1 MRLGHRVCLLAL
13 AMIALGGCI
22 AEEEPTEEVVVVG
35 STLPDFEVT
44 MNDGSLV
51 TGAMLRTTPSVVMFF
66 HTACP
71 DCQQTL
77 PRVQRLY
84 DGYVGQGVQFA
95 LISREEGEATVAAYW
110 EANGL
115 TMPYSAQEDREV
127 YEKFAYSRVP
137 RIYISNA
144 SGRVTHSF
152 TDSPIPTDEDLNGAV
167 STAIRTLRMV
177 ALLKFCAIG

>member
-1 MRLGHRVCLLAL
+1 
-13 AMIALGGCI
+13 
-22 AEEEPTEEVVVVG
+22 
-35 STLPDFEVT
+35 
-44 MNDGSLV
+44 
-51 TGAMLRTTPSVVMFF
+51 MFF

-84 DGYVGQGVQFA
+84 NGYASQGVQFA

-110 EANGL
+110 EANGF
-115 TMPYSAQEDREV
+115 TMPYSAQEDRKV

-152 TDSPIPTDEDLNGAV
+152 TDSPIPTDEMLEEGVLNAE
-167 STAIRTLRMV
+167 
-177 ALLKFCAIG
+177 F